1 MRVKRLASTS
11 MLVALALVVGC
22 EKGAT
27 NAPSVKDYEQKRA
40 ELIKRQEKEGAPLA
54 VAQRKVGPAASDQ
67 ATVQDGSGLVSGASD
82 YGYDATNKRDP
93 FRSFVL
99 DEAQRL
105 TKHERGPLEQ
115 FDLSQLSVVA
125 VVWGTQRPRALV
137 TDPSGRGY
145 VVQEGTPIGKN
156 EGQVIRIGD
165 TTMLVRE
172 TYVDYLGAATSK
184 EIEMRVR
191 SKVQGG

>member
-1 MRVKRLASTS
+1 MKRKILAST
-11 MLVALALVVGC
+11 LAAFSLVVGC
-22 EKGAT
+22 EKGAK
-27 NAPSVKDYEQKRA
+27 NAPSVQDYEQKRA
-40 ELIKRQEKEGAPLA
+40 ELIKRQEKDGAPTA
-54 VAQRKVGPAASDQ
+54 VAQHKAGAATGQEQS
-67 ATVQDGSGLVSGASD
+67 QDGSGLVSSGTG

-105 TKHERGPLEQ
+105 AKHERGPLEQ

-145 VVQEGTPIGKN
+145 VVQEGTTIGKN
-156 EGQVIRIGD
+156 DGQVIRIGD

-191 SKVQGG
+191 SKAQGG

>member
-1 MRVKRLASTS
+1 VKRKILAST
-11 MLVALALVVGC
+11 LAALSLVVGC

-27 NAPSVKDYEQKRA
+27 NAPSVQDYEQKRA
-40 ELIKRQEKEGAPLA
+40 ELIKRQEKDGAPIA
-54 VAQRKVGPAASDQ
+54 VAQRKAGPAAGQEQS
-67 ATVQDGSGLVSGASD
+67 QDGSGLVSSGAG

-93 FRSFVL
+93 FRSYIL

-105 TKHERGPLEQ
+105 AKHERGPLEQ

-145 VVQEGTPIGKN
+145 VVQEGTTIGKN
-156 EGQVIRIGD
+156 DGQVIRIGD

-191 SKVQGG
+191 SKAQGG